1 MSLTVQ
7 FQGRAA
13 LWPLWREPLERAFA
27 RAGVSARLMFEA
39 PPAEVDVILYSPHL
53 REIDDFGAYPRC
65 KLVQSLWAGVERI
78 VGNPTLTMPLCRM
91 VDPGLTQGMVEYV
104 TGHTLKAHLGIGA
117 RAQRW
122 EPVVPPLASQRP
134 VAMLGLGELGAA
146 CGKALAGL
154 GFPVLGWSRTPR
166 EVAGIECHHGAEGLR
181 AVLERAQIVVT
192 LLPSTA
198 ETQNTLN
205 AVTLSWL
212 PRGAHVI
219 NPGRGVLIDDDALLA
234 ALDTGQLASATL
246 DVFRVEPLPDG
257 HPFWAHP
264 RITVTPHIA
273 AETRPETAAR
283 MVAEN
288 LRRLIAGEAL
298 LHVVNRQAG
307 Y

>member
-1 MSLTVQ
+1 MSLTVL
-7 FQGRAA
+7 FAAGAARWVEWEGPLRRALA
-13 LWPLWREPLERAFA
+13 GLAVDLVTAADPA
-27 RAGVSARLMFEA
+27 RVDAIIYA
-39 PPAEVDVILYSPHL
+39 PGGDTPS
-53 REIDDFGAYPRC
+53 DFTPFSRC
-65 KLVQSLWAGVERI
+65 KAVLSLWAGVERI

-166 EVAGIECHHGAEGLR
+166 EVAGIECHHGADGLR

-234 ALDTGQLASATL
+234 ALDTGQVGSATL

-264 RITVTPHIA
+264 RLTITPHIA

-298 LHVVNRQAG
+298 AHVVNRQAG

>member
-1 MSLTVQ
+1 MSLTVL
-7 FQGRAA
+7 FAAGAARWIEWEGPLRRA
-13 LWPLWREPLERAFA
+13 L
-27 RAGVSARLMFEA
+27 AGLAVDLVTAADPAQVDAIIYA
-39 PPAEVDVILYSPHL
+39 PGGDTPS
-53 REIDDFGAYPRC
+53 DFTPFSRC
-65 KLVQSLWAGVERI
+65 KAVLSLWAGVERI

-117 RAQRW
+117 RPQRW

-166 EVAGIECHHGAEGLR
+166 EVAGIECHHGAAGLR

-234 ALDTGQLASATL
+234 ALDTGQVGSATL

-264 RITVTPHIA
+264 RITITPHIA

-288 LRRLIAGEAL
+288 LRRLIGGEAL

>member
-1 MSLTVQ
+1 MSVTVL
-7 FQGRAA
+7 FAAGAARWVEWEGPLRRALA
-13 LWPLWREPLERAFA
+13 GLAVDLVTAADPA
-27 RAGVSARLMFEA
+27 RVDAIIYA
-39 PPAEVDVILYSPHL
+39 PGGDTPS
-53 REIDDFGAYPRC
+53 DFTPFSRC
-65 KLVQSLWAGVERI
+65 KAVLSLWAGVERI

-104 TGHTLKAHLGIGA
+104 TGHALKAHLGIGA

-122 EPVVPPLASQRP
+122 QPVVPPLASQRP

-166 EVAGIECHHGAEGLR
+166 EVPGIECHHGAEGLR

-205 AVTLSWL
+205 AETLSWL

-288 LRRLIAGEAL
+288 LRRLLAGEAL
-298 LHVVNRQAG
+298 AHVVNRQAG

>member
-1 MSLTVQ
+1 MSLTVL
-7 FQGRAA
+7 FAA
-13 LWPLWREPLERAFA
+13 
-27 RAGVSARLMFEA
+27 GSARWIEWEGPLRRALSGLAVDLVLQADPARVDAIIYA
-39 PPAEVDVILYSPHL
+39 PGGDTPA
-53 REIDDFGAYPRC
+53 DFTPFTRC
-65 KLVQSLWAGVERI
+65 KAVLSLWAGVERI
-78 VGNPTLTMPLCRM
+78 VGNPTLTQPLCRM

-104 TGHTLKAHLGIGA
+104 TGHALKVHLGIGP
-117 RAQRW
+117 RATHW

-166 EVAGIECHHGAEGLR
+166 EVPGIACHHGAEGLR

-234 ALDTGQLASATL
+234 ALDAGQLASATL

-264 RITVTPHIA
+264 RITITPHIA
-273 AETRPETAAR
+273 AETRPESASTL
-283 MVAEN
+283 VAEN
-288 LRRLIAGEAL
+288 LRRLIAGAPL